1 MTTNPTVEEIQ
12 AAINEA
18 AATIRQSR
26 IAQLELALKTLL
38 ESLRYTPLGIPQIKA
53 LAACELALATTTGE
67 QVGLTDAELT
77 GLWMNVRMTFTHTGA
92 INFARAVIAAHEA
105 KRVSCSLIAKKS
117 TCDGG
122 RVDGIEKSEHV
133 GGAA

>member
-1 MTTNPTVEEIQ
+1 MTANPTAEEIQ

-26 IAQLELALKTLL
+26 IVQLELALKTLL

-67 QVGLTDAELT
+67 QVGLTDAEVKEHFHHGSRT
-77 GLWMNVRMTFTHTGA
+77 CKVSGPMN
-92 INFARAVIAAHEA
+92 ARDLAGIRQVIAAHEA
-105 KRVSCSLIAKKS
+105 KRN
-117 TCDGG
+117 
-122 RVDGIEKSEHV
+122 
-133 GGAA
+133 GGAS